1 MYRRTLGAFYN
12 ADYRMLWGANLTTYV
27 SRWMSI
33 TTLSWFVLIQTDSA
47 FSVSMV
53 AFFALLPHLLL
64 GLFGGLLADN
74 VNKKHKLDIDWT
86 NPSEINQFDT
96 TISNKRFP

>member
-1 MYRRTLGAFYN
+1 MEFKQTLTCVRFQGQNGEGLPA
-12 ADYRMLWGANLTTYV
+12 ALTEGVTK
-27 SRWMSI
+27 SSKKI
-33 TTLSWFVLIQTDSA
+33 DSNKEKDK
-47 FSVSMV
+47 
-53 AFFALLPHLLL
+53 
-64 GLFGGLLADN
+64 DN